1 MEIKVLG
8 MGCPKCFEL
17 ERRVKNALERLK
29 MEATVEKVSDLKQIM
44 SFGVFSTP
52 ALVIDGKVVSQGH
65 LPSVEEILNWLQ
77 ANREK

>member
-29 MEATVEKVSDLKQIM
+29 LEASVEKVSDLKQIM
-44 SFGVFSTP
+44 SYGVFSTP
-52 ALVIDGKVVSQGH
+52 ALVIDGKVVFQGQ
-65 LPSVEEILNWLQ
+65 LPSVDDIIKWL
-77 ANREK
+77 EKR

>member
-29 MEATVEKVSDLKQIM
+29 LEASVEKVSDLKQIM

-52 ALVIDGKVVSQGH
+52 ALVIDGKVVFQGQ
-65 LPSVEEILNWLQ
+65 LPSVDDIIKWL
-77 ANREK
+77 EKR

>member
-29 MEATVEKVSDLKQIM
+29 LEASLDKVSDLKQIM

-52 ALVIDGKVVSQGH
+52 ALVIDGKVVFQGQ
-65 LPSVEEILNWLQ
+65 LPSVDDIIKWL
-77 ANREK
+77 EKR